1 VIGPLG
7 LGDDELSVDQLDG
20 FALEDAELDETIV
33 FGSLPAP

>member
-7 LGDDELSVDQLDG
+7 LSDNQLSVDQLDG
-20 FALEDAELDETIV
+20 FALEDAELDETII